1 MLLKSAVKHGCC
13 VEDCVFSING
23 GLFMK
28 PQSPAGRSEQF
39 DEDAGELENPKGKTN
54 GWLGFLSCPNGEQR
68 LSVLSVLTAAWKG
81 VCFAIGDIDSD
92 ELSLNPAAKIVSFC
106 SSNGELQ

>member
-1 MLLKSAVKHGCC
+1 MVAALKT
-13 VEDCVFSING
+13 VFSING

-54 GWLGFLSCPNGEQR
+54 G
-68 LSVLSVLTAAWKG
+68 
-81 VCFAIGDIDSD
+81 
-92 ELSLNPAAKIVSFC
+92 
-106 SSNGELQ
+106 